1 MRNVLMIKA
10 GLLTTLS
17 CIVIFHLSAEA
28 QTTFRLNH
36 YNTIYDGTHMPIV
49 TLSTTHAFNEKV
61 GFATYFYVN
70 GTKGSSWG
78 EGLAGISWRPVEGL
92 TLMFLGGIQT
102 NEDVLYRFSPIFFYR
117 KNNFSAFGAFEYG
130 GERHRWD
137 IMWFYHVQ
145 AFKFGAEL
153 IRFYEM
159 YAAGPRVEL
168 TFLKKQPLTVFYSG
182 LWDWDAEKYASMF
195 GIYTTFGGN

>member
-1 MRNVLMIKA
+1 MRKI
-10 GLLTTLS
+10 LTKTATALTL
-17 CIVIFHLSAEA
+17 IVFFVSLPVAEA

-49 TLSTTHAFNEKV
+49 TLSTTYAFNEKV

-78 EGLAGISWRPVEGL
+78 EGLAGVSWRPVESL

-102 NEDVLYRFSPIFFYR
+102 NEEVLYRFSPIFFFR
-117 KNNFSAFGAFEYG
+117 KNNISAFGAFEWG

-137 IMWFYHVQ
+137 VMWFYHVQ
-145 AFKFGAEL
+145 SFKFGAEL
-153 IRFYEM
+153 IRFYDM
-159 YAAGPRVEL
+159 FAAGPRMEF

-182 LWDWDAEKYASMF
+182 LWDWDAQKYASMF
-195 GIYTTFGGN
+195 GIYTTFGGK

>member
-1 MRNVLMIKA
+1 MRNALMFRA
-10 GLLTTLS
+10 GLLASLLF
-17 CIVIFHLSAEA
+17 IAIFHLPVKA

-36 YNTIYDGTHMPIV
+36 YNTFYDGQHMPIL
-49 TLSTTHAFNEKV
+49 TLSTTYAFNEKI

-70 GTKGSSWG
+70 GFKENSWG
-78 EGLAGISWRPVEGL
+78 QGLAGISWRPLDGL
-92 TLMFLGGIQT
+92 TLMLLGGIQT
-102 NEDVLYRFSPIFFYR
+102 NEDALYRFSPIFFFR
-117 KNNFSAFGAFEYG
+117 NNNFSAFGAFEYG

-137 IMWFYHVQ
+137 IMAFYL
-145 AFKFGAEL
+145 AGDFKFGAEL
-153 IRFYEM
+153 IRFYQM
-159 YAAGPRVEL
+159 FAAGPRVEF